1 MVLFFVT
8 AMLVGDPN
16 DFVVPRG
23 QITFDVE
30 GNEGGRWHSRTP
42 HVPSDDSG
50 LTIGRGYDMKFRTRE
65 QIIKQMTDAG
75 IPKAMAE
82 LYAGG
87 AKLHGESAREY
98 MKKTKLAEITPAQ
111 QKALFLIT
119 YDEIAEYARKL
130 CTSPEVV
137 KKYGPVDWDKLD
149 PTIRDLVIDLR
160 YRGDYT
166 AKTREWVQPHV
177 VKNDL
182 KGLAQILADREKWSN
197 VPEDRFERRA
207 AYATKAAERGK

>member
-1 MVLFFVT
+1 MWALFIT

-65 QIIKQMTDAG
+65 QIIKQMIDAG
-75 IPKAMAE
+75 FPKETAE

-87 AKLHGESAREY
+87 AKLHGESA
-98 MKKTKLAEITPAQ
+98 A
-111 QKALFLIT
+111 
-119 YDEIAEYARKL
+119 
-130 CTSPEVV
+130 
-137 KKYGPVDWDKLD
+137 
-149 PTIRDLVIDLR
+149 
-160 YRGDYT
+160 
-166 AKTREWVQPHV
+166 
-177 VKNDL
+177 
-182 KGLAQILADREKWSN
+182 
-197 VPEDRFERRA
+197 
-207 AYATKAAERGK
+207 